1 MDPVRRHWGRALVL
15 VVLAVAAMV
24 IILRPDR
31 ADTIGPLAVLVGYAT
46 AGVTLARRTRS
57 LDDRERFAWRLVA
70 AGFLTAALGIMV
82 VAILEI
88 VTGSVPA
95 FGPTDILFIV
105 TYLLILAGFGLLPHM
120 STSMIQRVRIYLDS
134 LVGAISVAA
143 VMWVLVLDHLILDF
157 AAASAWD
164 RWAGAA
170 YPILDV
176 AALMMVVIVSVRR
189 STYRFDLRL
198 LLFALGIIAQVTAD
212 LTYLWSGVGR
222 TFAEANPNFLVFLL
236 AATLYFV
243 AATIVDRPPKARAY
257 ADRRASLMSM
267 LAPYT
272 AAVILVGLL
281 LVETRDSAL
290 ATNAKVVLAAT
301 LIVGLLVIVRQ
312 TVAIHEN
319 RMLVERQRTDLV
331 SSISH
336 ELRTPLTAVVGF
348 LDVLSDPDA
357 GLSEAERHELTL
369 ILSQQTAY
377 MSRIVSDLVLL
388 ARGSPDELTL
398 KENVMPVAGIVD
410 KALKSV
416 EQKATSVDTEID
428 AALQARID
436 GGRVQ
441 QILVNLLS
449 NAVRYGN
456 GRSLVVIRREGDDLA
471 IEVHDNGPGV
481 PKKYELA
488 IWEKFERGVN
498 RYNAATPGSG
508 IGLAVVDVITRAH
521 QGSAGYQRS
530 DRLGGACFR
539 VVLPRRA
546 IVA

>member
-15 VVLAVAAMV
+15 VVLAIAAMV